1 MLKTTIKR
9 FAQTSLLGMSL
20 ALISVNVH
28 AQGDYRFTP
37 PDYPREV
44 GGQIFQYFLPAVDGF
59 AANVNMQIQPFDGDL
74 DAYAQISEE
83 QFEQLDF
90 EVIDI
95 NRGDDELLY
104 EYRGTMQ
111 GTMFHW
117 YSRVIREGNY
127 YYVVTATSLDER
139 WETERDQL
147 IEAVHSF
154 ALNR

>member
-20 ALISVNVH
+20 ALVSVNAH
-28 AQGDYRFTP
+28 AVSDYRFTP

-83 QFEQLDF
+83 QFTQLDF

-95 NRGDDELLY
+95 SRGDNELVY
-104 EYRGTMQ
+104 EYRGAMQ

-117 YSRVIREGNY
+117 YSRVVREGNY
-127 YYVVTATSLDER
+127 YYVVTATSLEER

-147 IEAVHSF
+147 INSVHSF